1 MANYTTKA
9 GQSVYDI
16 ALQKYGSI
24 EYVGEVMRAADQV
37 VGEVPTG
44 TVLALNNTQDN
55 AITQYFALKRP
66 IATVTR

>member
-16 ALQKYGSI
+16 AIQKYGSI
-24 EYVGEVMRAADQV
+24 EYVGEVMQAAGQV
-37 VGEVPTG
+37 VAEVPTG
-44 TVLALNNTQDN
+44 TVLALNNTQEN

>member
-24 EYVGEVMRAADQV
+24 EYVGEVMRAAGQV
-37 VGEVPTG
+37 VDEVPTG